1 MAGRGP
7 KRPKERVRRFFSVG
21 RIEGDS
27 YLEGP
32 IARCLGRGGKIENRG
47 FFFFCCSFPP
57 YLFPFFKLRKWH
69 QKWVKSAIQ

>member
-47 FFFFCCSFPP
+47 FFF
-57 YLFPFFKLRKWH
+57 
-69 QKWVKSAIQ
+69 SAVLSLPIFSRFLN

>member
-32 IARCLGRGGKIENRG
+32 IARCLGRGGKIENR
-47 FFFFCCSFPP
+47 FFFFFFLLFFPSLSFPV
-57 YLFPFFKLRKWH
+57 F
-69 QKWVKSAIQ
+69 